1 MARAPLP
8 VALVQTHAD
17 GDADA
22 NLERTADLVAA
33 AARNG
38 AKLVVTQELFRSP
51 YFCQVEDASLFA
63 LAESIPGPSTARLG
77 AVAAEHGV
85 VIVASL
91 FEKRAPGLYHNTV
104 AVLESDGSI
113 AGTYRKMHI
122 PDDPR
127 FYEKFYFTPGD
138 QGFTPIDT
146 SVGRLGVLICW
157 DQWFPEAARLMAMA
171 GAELLIYPTAIGTWA
186 GEMELRTI
194 QHQAWQTL
202 QRSHAIANGL
212 HVLAINRVGV
222 EDELTFWGGSFV
234 ATPDGQLL
242 AEAGD
247 TEQTVTATIDF
258 EKTERMRE
266 GWPFFRDRR
275 IDAYE
280 DLLRRWRDGTDRD

>member
-1 MARAPLP
+1 M
-8 VALVQTHAD
+8 
-17 GDADA
+17 
-22 NLERTADLVAA
+22 AA

>member
-33 AARNG
+33 AARDG

>member
-1 MARAPLP
+1 
-8 VALVQTHAD
+8 
-17 GDADA
+17 
-22 NLERTADLVAA
+22 
-33 AARNG
+33 
-38 AKLVVTQELFRSP
+38 
-51 YFCQVEDASLFA
+51 
-63 LAESIPGPSTARLG
+63 
-77 AVAAEHGV
+77 
-85 VIVASL
+85 
-91 FEKRAPGLYHNTV
+91 
-104 AVLESDGSI
+104 
-113 AGTYRKMHI
+113 
-122 PDDPR
+122 
-127 FYEKFYFTPGD
+127 
-138 QGFTPIDT
+138 
-146 SVGRLGVLICW
+146 
-157 DQWFPEAARLMAMA
+157 MAMA

>member
-1 MARAPLP
+1 MTNVTVAALQTALTDDVDRNVARITELVREAAGRGARIILPSELFEGHYFCRTQREDDFARARPLTGHPTIAHFQKLAAELDVVIP
-8 VALVQTHAD
+8 VSFFEQD
-17 GDADA
+17 GPCYYNSIA
-22 NLERTADLVAA
+22 TI
-33 AARNG
+33 
-38 AKLVVTQELFRSP
+38 
-51 YFCQVEDASLFA
+51 DAS
-63 LAESIPGPSTARLG
+63 GHVLG
-77 AVAAEHGV
+77 V
-85 VIVASL
+85 
-91 FEKRAPGLYHNTV
+91 
-104 AVLESDGSI
+104 
-113 AGTYRKMHI
+113 YRKSHI
-122 PDDPR
+122 PDGPG
-127 FYEKFYFTPGD
+127 YQEKFFFRPGD
-138 QGFTPIDT
+138 TGFHAYRTRHGTI
-146 SVGRLGVLICW
+146 GVAICW